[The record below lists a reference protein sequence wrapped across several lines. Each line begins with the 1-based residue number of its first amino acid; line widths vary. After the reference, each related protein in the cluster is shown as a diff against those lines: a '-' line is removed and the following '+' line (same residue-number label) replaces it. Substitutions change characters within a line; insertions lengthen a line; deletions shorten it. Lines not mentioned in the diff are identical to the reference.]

1 MYWKGFEPTKLL
13 DDSRLVACIH
23 DLPFQEGMPLSPT
36 GEEGTGDTK
45 LADYSNTYKSSPD
58 CHIYIESLQ
67 DLGDDADRYAD
78 ELDNQISVDELST
91 NAP

>member
-1 MYWKGFEPTKLL
+1 MTLALWHASTTCLF
-13 DDSRLVACIH
+13 RRAC
-23 DLPFQEGMPLSPT
+23 LFPQPEKKEQAT
-36 GEEGTGDTK
+36 Q